1 MGHWAY
7 FAVMHAV
14 LLHVSVV
21 RTVNTVG
28 ADGALAKATA
38 RDFTDFLEELLT
50 VAALFSV
57 NQVWAAA
64 DARYRSH
71 LIVDD
76 EPLASR

>member
-14 LLHVSVV
+14 PVRVSVV

-28 ADGALAKATA
+28 AEGALAKAAA

-50 VAALFSV
+50 GAALFSV
-57 NQVWAAA
+57 RQVWADA

-71 LIVDD
+71 HIVDD